1 MTGFVEI
8 PTLEQY
14 CSYCGQRCLHPD
26 IGIIT
31 SGGLPDGQAFKG
43 NFYAICFRRT
53 WCGDKRYGCGCY
65 DFTSATVV
73 FKSPG
78 EIIEPAPVGNCLKYR
93 RPVSFL
99 RPDYWLILRSATNGT
114 NIHSSVITRMSLCIC
129 HGGNCRLLPE
139 MWRLL
144 WLSYSGRRTAI
155 LRSFSASIS
164 AYCSI
169 IVSAVT
175 DGNSSYGGTC
185 KSGLWQSPGYWQKN
199 ILCRNMPVNPSGK
212 QQNIFVENFPS
223 RHSI

>member
-31 SGGLPDGQAFKG
+31 SGSLPDGQAFKG

-78 EIIEPAPVGNCLKYR
+78 EIIEPAPVGQ
-93 RPVSFL
+93 
-99 RPDYWLILRSATNGT
+99 
-114 NIHSSVITRMSLCIC
+114 
-129 HGGNCRLLPE
+129 LPE
-139 MWRLL
+139 GQFYILVLSHHYRLQAKL
-144 WLSYSGRRTAI
+144 
-155 LRSFSASIS
+155 
-164 AYCSI
+164 
-169 IVSAVT
+169 
-175 DGNSSYGGTC
+175 
-185 KSGLWQSPGYWQKN
+185 
-199 ILCRNMPVNPSGK
+199 
-212 QQNIFVENFPS
+212 
-223 RHSI
+223 HSTQYH

>member
-31 SGGLPDGQAFKG
+31 SGSLPDGQAFKG

-78 EIIEPAPVGNCLKYR
+78 EIIEPAPVGQL
-93 RPVSFL
+93 PEV
-99 RPDYWLILRSATNGT
+99 PAAGILFTPGLLA
-114 NIHSSVITRMSLCIC
+114 HSSFCDKRDEYTFFGYHENESL
-129 HGGNCRLLPE
+129 HLS
-139 MWRLL
+139 WRELQT
-144 WLSYSGRRTAI
+144 LSLI
-155 LRSFSASIS
+155 HI
-164 AYCSI
+164 
-169 IVSAVT
+169 
-175 DGNSSYGGTC
+175 
-185 KSGLWQSPGYWQKN
+185 
-199 ILCRNMPVNPSGK
+199 
-212 QQNIFVENFPS
+212 
-223 RHSI
+223 